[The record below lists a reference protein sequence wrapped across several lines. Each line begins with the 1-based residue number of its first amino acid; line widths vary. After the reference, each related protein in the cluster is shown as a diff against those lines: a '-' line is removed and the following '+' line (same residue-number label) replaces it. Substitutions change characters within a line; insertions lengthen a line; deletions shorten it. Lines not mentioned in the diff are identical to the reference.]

1 MAIITSQS
9 SPVLS
14 AVACKAKEEG
24 PFMMPL
30 GASEEVSTLG
40 KGQVRHLRAPVS
52 TVELQPP
59 STPQQQATPH
69 FPCKL
74 RIAITLDSH
83 ILITMKT
90 AVKKKVSAP
99 RRRSISKKE
108 ISARLADLD
117 LAQTSAIRDLEMD
130 INGEDGIDSTQV
142 LAAAR
147 KALA

>member
-1 MAIITSQS
+1 MKVGRPVRCPHTPTNPKSFMGVLVYFSCSRSRETLVTSD
-9 SPVLS
+9 
-14 AVACKAKEEG
+14 AAR
-24 PFMMPL
+24 FY
-30 GASEEVSTLG
+30 
-40 KGQVRHLRAPVS
+40 APKS
-52 TVELQPP
+52 HDFGYAGGI
-59 STPQQQATPH
+59 SRATPH

>member
-1 MAIITSQS
+1 
-9 SPVLS
+9 
-14 AVACKAKEEG
+14 
-24 PFMMPL
+24 
-30 GASEEVSTLG
+30 
-40 KGQVRHLRAPVS
+40 
-52 TVELQPP
+52 
-59 STPQQQATPH
+59 
-69 FPCKL
+69 
-74 RIAITLDSH
+74 
-83 ILITMKT
+83 MKT